1 MLDAM
6 PTQSDELV
14 DLDPDDPKSPAQQ
27 IANALRAAILTGKLA
42 PGEKLPSQNDLAARY
57 NVARETV
64 KRALSLLHAENLT
77 VSRQGSGVFVRQ
89 RTERA
94 VGLRPHIEAAFER
107 AHVSI
112 DFAGFSGET
121 LNGALQEPLDKVR
134 AGRLTPESIAIRLLL
149 SDLERPTTLP
159 SNAETGQDD
168 PAVRARADRII
179 RRSVESIVEAVQ
191 ELGAMGLVRSVRAE
205 IRTHDMPPAFKMY
218 ILNGSEVFFA
228 FYPVVDN
235 TVTVNGTPTVIR
247 DVLGKDTPL
256 FHYANTDL
264 DTSVSVEF
272 IEQAQRWFDT
282 RWDTIAKEYAL

>member
-1 MLDAM
+1 M
-6 PTQSDELV
+6 TESETLV
-14 DLDPDDPKSPAQQ
+14 DLDPDDPRPPAQQ
-27 IANALRAAILTGKLA
+27 IANMLRAAIRTGKLS
-42 PGEKLPSQNDLAARY
+42 PGDKLPSQHDLAARY
-57 NVARETV
+57 GVARETV
-64 KRALSLLHAENLT
+64 KRALAALHAENLT

-89 RTERA
+89 RTEKA

-107 AHVSI
+107 SHVSI

-134 AGRLTPESIAIRLLL
+134 AGRLRPESIVVRLLL
-149 SDLERPTTLP
+149 TDLSRPTMLP

-168 PAVRARADRII
+168 PAVRSRADRII

-191 ELGAMGLVRSVRAE
+191 ELGAMGLVRSARAE
-205 IRTHDMPPAFKMY
+205 VRTHDMPPSFKMY
-218 ILNGSEVFFA
+218 ILNGDEVFFA

-235 TVTVNGTPTVIR
+235 TVTVDGTPTVIR

-256 FHYANTDL
+256 FHYANSDG

-282 RWDTIAKEYAL
+282 RWDMIAKEYPV